1 MEGIQ
6 FVTDE
11 NNKKVAVQISYEQYG
26 DLIDDF
32 LDRLIIE
39 SRKDEETY
47 SLDEVI
53 SELKDEG
60 NLEKYI

>member
-26 DLIDDF
+26 DLIDDL

-39 SRKDEETY
+39 SRKNEETY
-47 SLDEVI
+47 ALDEVI

-60 NLEKYI
+60 NLEKYV